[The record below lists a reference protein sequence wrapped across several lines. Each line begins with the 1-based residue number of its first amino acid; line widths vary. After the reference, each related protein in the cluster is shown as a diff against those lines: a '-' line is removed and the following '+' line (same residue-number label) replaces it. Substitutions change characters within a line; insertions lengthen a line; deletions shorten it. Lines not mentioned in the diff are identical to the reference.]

1 MTDNVE
7 ILTAD
12 IRSRLSDYRFVHSL
26 NVADTAK
33 ILAETYGGDPGKA
46 FLTGLMHDV
55 LKEQDREEA
64 LRFFE
69 AHGDVLTRLEK
80 NAPKLWHAM
89 SGAVYLKETYDFPD
103 DMVSAVRYHTTG
115 RENMTLLEKIIFI
128 ADFISAD
135 RDYPGVED
143 MRERALVSLKYAMEE
158 GLRFTINELS
168 EKNAPIHPDTV
179 ACYNQI
185 LLDKKEK

>member
-12 IRSRLSDYRFVHSL
+12 IRSRLSDYRFIHSL

-33 ILAETYGGDPGKA
+33 SLAEKYGGDPGKA

-143 MRERALVSLKYAMEE
+143 MRERAFVSLEYAMEE

-168 EKNAPIHPDTV
+168 EKCAPIHPDTV